1 MSYLKFDKN
10 SLANLEKS
18 LRKEILRTNK
28 SGSYSASTLVDCN
41 TRKYHG
47 LLVVPVPELSDN
59 NYVLLSSLDETVIQ
73 HGAAFNLGIH
83 EYEGNNFS
91 PNGHKY
97 IREFHLETVSR
108 TIYRVGGVILQKER
122 IFISHEDRFLIR
134 FTLLDAHSPTTLQFR
149 PFLAFR
155 SVHELSVEND
165 RIHSDV
171 HSSSNGIAMSL
182 YDGFPML
189 YLQFSKKNQFV
200 SDPHWYNG
208 IKYFK
213 EQERGYQYKEDLYV
227 PGYFECSISKGESL
241 LFSAGTTEV
250 NPRLLQTLFEQEIK
264 KRTTRSD
271 FFHTLKNAAQQ
282 FYLKKNEDYYL
293 IAGYPWFKV
302 RARDQ
307 FIALAGATLVIDER
321 SMYENIM
328 QTALVAIR
336 NFMDNH
342 PIEKK
347 IVEMDAP
354 DVLLWWIRSV
364 QQYAQFVGIEEA
376 AARYGQFL
384 LEVIQYIRKQ
394 KHPNL
399 FLHDNGLL
407 YTNGIHKAATWMNA
421 LENGQPIV
429 QRSGYIVEMNA
440 LWFNALKFAVQIA
453 SSLKDEYTSDLLDY
467 QSEMTKRSFVDV
479 FWNGNYL
486 YDFVD
491 GTHPNVE
498 VRPNMIFA
506 VGLPFSPL
514 QKDQQKLVLDMV
526 TRELL
531 TSKGLRTLSP
541 KSPFYRPFYVGSQLQ
556 RDRNYHNGPV
566 WPWLAGV
573 FADAYLRIYKRSGF
587 SFIERLLIGFESEM
601 TELCVGTLSELH
613 DGNPPFQGHGAMSFA
628 MSVGEIL
635 RVYHSIYMT
644 DNLKIDPSIH

>member
-364 QQYAQFVGIEEA
+364 QQYAQFVGIDEA

>member
-1 MSYLKFDKN
+1 
-10 SLANLEKS
+10 
-18 LRKEILRTNK
+18 
-28 SGSYSASTLVDCN
+28 
-41 TRKYHG
+41 
-47 LLVVPVPELSDN
+47 
-59 NYVLLSSLDETVIQ
+59 
-73 HGAAFNLGIH
+73 
-83 EYEGNNFS
+83 
-91 PNGHKY
+91 
-97 IREFHLETVSR
+97 
-108 TIYRVGGVILQKER
+108 
-122 IFISHEDRFLIR
+122 
-134 FTLLDAHSPTTLQFR
+134 
-149 PFLAFR
+149 
-155 SVHELSVEND
+155 
-165 RIHSDV
+165 
-171 HSSSNGIAMSL
+171 MSL

-364 QQYAQFVGIEEA
+364 QQYAQFVGIDEA

>member
-1 MSYLKFDKN
+1 MSYLKFDKS
-10 SLANLEKS
+10 SLTNLEKS

-47 LLVVPVPELSDN
+47 LLVVPVPALSDA

-83 EYEGNNFS
+83 EYEGNYFS

-97 IREFHLETVSR
+97 IREFHLETVAK

-122 IFISHEDRFLIR
+122 IFISHEDRFVIR
-134 FTLLDAHSPTTLQFR
+134 YTLLDAHSPTTLQFR

-155 SVHELSVEND
+155 SVHELSIEND
-165 RIHSDV
+165 QINTNV
-171 HSSSNGIAMSL
+171 NSSPNGIAMSL

-189 YLQFSKKNQFV
+189 YMQFSKKNQFI

-241 LFSAGTTEV
+241 LFSAGTSEV
-250 NPRLLQTLFEQEIK
+250 NPRLLKALFEDEIQ

-282 FYLKKNEDYYL
+282 FYLKSNEDYYL

-302 RARDQ
+302 RARDE
-307 FIALAGATLVIDER
+307 FIALAGTTLVIEER
-321 SMYENIM
+321 NMYEKIM
-328 QTALVAIR
+328 QTAIIAIR
-336 NFMDNH
+336 NFMDNK
-342 PIEKK
+342 PLEKK
-347 IVEMDAP
+347 IVEIDAP
-354 DVLLWWIRSV
+354 DVLLWWVRSV
-364 QQYAQFVGIEEA
+364 QQYAQFVGIDEA
-376 AARYGQFL
+376 AARFGSFL
-384 LEVIQYIRKQ
+384 LEVIQFIRTQ

-407 YTNGIHKAATWMNA
+407 YTNGIHKASTWMNA
-421 LENGQPIV
+421 LENGHPIV
-429 QRSGYIVEMNA
+429 QRSGYVVEINA

-453 SSLKDEYTSDLLDY
+453 AALQDEYTSDLLDY

-479 FWNGNYL
+479 FWNGTYL

-491 GTHPNVE
+491 GANSNVE

-613 DGNPPFQGHGAMSFA
+613 DGNPPFGGHGAMSFA

-635 RVYHSIYMT
+635 RVYYSIYLDNMPKT
-644 DNLKIDPSIH
+644 DPLIK